1 MEKFILGFDEIK
13 KNDVAAAGGKGANL
27 GEMTGAGI
35 PVPSGAVL
43 SAQAYDCFMDHNGID
58 AQSLAEISAETVRNA
73 ISSGVL
79 PEELRSQILEF
90 YHSLGNN
97 ARVAVRSS
105 ATAEDLADA
114 SFAGQQET
122 YLNVC
127 GDDELLEKVRECYCS
142 LWGDRAVSYRKT
154 QGYDKQKVSLAV
166 VIQEM
171 VESECAGVI
180 FTKDPSGLSDDIVI
194 NASYGLGEAVV
205 SGIVSPDEYRCG
217 RDGGI
222 RRVVT
227 GSKEIQIVYDGKGTK
242 KEAVPEEKRISRVL
256 TDSEAAELVKQAL
269 VIEKH
274 YGAPMDIEWAMRNG
288 TVYILQARNITSLGG
303 SSDKIFTDADFE
315 GLPVVKPAKG
325 RFRENILFN
334 LEKLPKPYYPLDSD
348 FGDAV
353 GKQKNVLFA
362 EAGIGMGD
370 TCPINRDGI
379 STFALGGIKPNKNVL
394 SLPKYFFSMKN
405 DDTNIQISDSKIKEF
420 KTRLR
425 EEKSLDCKS
434 AADAGQ
440 SLERMQKL
448 ISDTAYT
455 RFRYAIFPQ
464 VLENIGLSRTLKKA
478 DKEYSS
484 FDLMEGLSY
493 VTADINREMA
503 DIAGYIRDDEKKR
516 SDVMEMDYASVIRK
530 YPDLKERFTSFM
542 AKYGNRSSFNCY
554 CFMSQSWNDDPDRFL
569 GTLRTM
575 VRSNDA
581 KFLTK
586 EEGRAK
592 FMSIMEHVK
601 NSVGADEYKKFKKK
615 VNAVRHYH
623 YVREYTQY
631 LWESEFAHCRSLLR
645 KCSGFLDTDYN
656 DLMYLFADELFEVC
670 RDGKVDERY
679 TALIAH
685 RKEKRPLA
693 EAYWDKCI
701 ENALASDSSDVAGVS
716 GSSGKAT
723 GKVCIVNDTSEFG
736 KLQQGE
742 VLVCPYTDPEW
753 TPLFT
758 LASAVVVDT
767 GGTLSH
773 AAIVAREY
781 KIPAVLATGNATKV
795 FKDGELIMVDGSNGI
810 VRAVR

>member
-1 MEKFILGFDEIK
+1 MEKYILGFDEIK
-13 KNDVAAAGGKGANL
+13 KEDVLSAGGKGANL

-35 PVPSGAVL
+35 PVPPGAVL
-43 SAQAYDCFMDHNGID
+43 TAQAYDRFMEYNGIN
-58 AQSLAEISAETVRNA
+58 AEELSEISAEAVRNA
-73 ISSGVL
+73 IAGGEL
-79 PEELRSQILEF
+79 PEDIRGQVLDF
-90 YHSLGNN
+90 YHTLGEN
-97 ARVAVRSS
+97 ARVAIRSS

-127 GDDELLEKVRECYCS
+127 GDDELLEMVRECYCS

-154 QGYDKQKVSLAV
+154 QGYDKQKVALAV

-171 VESECAGVI
+171 VESESAGVI
-180 FTKDPSGLSDDIVI
+180 FTKDPSGGSDDVVI

-205 SGIVSPDEYRCG
+205 SGIVSPDEYRCS
-217 RDGGI
+217 RDGSI
-222 RRVVT
+222 RRIVT
-227 GSKEIQIVYDGKGTK
+227 GSKEVRIVYDGNGTK
-242 KEAVPEEKRISRVL
+242 REAVPESMRSSRVL
-256 TDSEAAELVKQAL
+256 NDEEAAELVRQAL
-269 VIEKH
+269 VIEEH
-274 YGAPMDIEWAMRNG
+274 YGAPMDIEWAMRKG

-303 SSDKIFTDADFE
+303 SSDKVFTDSDFE

-348 FGDAV
+348 FGNAV
-353 GKQKNVLFA
+353 GKQKNVLFS
-362 EAGIGMGD
+362 EAGIGMND
-370 TCPINRDGI
+370 TCPIDSDGI
-379 STFALGGIKPNKNVL
+379 STFALGGIRPNKNVL
-394 SLPKYFFSMKN
+394 SLPKYFFSMRN
-405 DDTNIQISDSKIKEF
+405 DDANIAVSDSNVKEY
-420 KTRLR
+420 KARLK
-425 EEKSLDCKS
+425 EERSLECSS
-434 AADAGQ
+434 AAEAGK
-440 SLERMQKL
+440 SLERMLKL

-464 VLENIGLSRTLKKA
+464 VLENIGLGRTLKKA

-503 DIAGYIRDDEKKR
+503 DIAGYIRDDETKKN
-516 SDVMEMDYASVIRK
+516 DVMEMDYASVIRK
-530 YPDLKERFTSFM
+530 YPDLKERFASFM
-542 AKYGNRSSFNCY
+542 AKYGNRSNFNCY

-575 VRSNDA
+575 VRSSDA
-581 KFLTK
+581 KVLTK
-586 EEGRAK
+586 EEGREK
-592 FMSIMEHVK
+592 FMAIMENVK
-601 NSVGADEYKKFKKK
+601 NSVSRNEYSKFKKK

-623 YVREYTQY
+623 FVREATQY

-645 KCSGFLDTDYN
+645 KCSEFLDTDYN

-670 RDGKVDERY
+670 REGKVGEKYLD
-679 TALIAH
+679 LIAH

-701 ENALASDSSDVAGVS
+701 ENALASDSSDVTGVS

-723 GKVCIVNDTSEFG
+723 GRVCIVNDTSEFG

-795 FKDGELIMVDGSNGI
+795 FNDGDLVMVDGSDGI
-810 VRAVR
+810 VRIVK